1 MRSLTNNFDRSEA
14 SKVYQ
19 EYKQDI
25 VSMIKGDENE
35 LWILKKLLTQ
45 EKDKVFALSASLIS
59 LIVIV
64 GTFHLI

>member
-1 MRSLTNNFDRSEA
+1 MRSLTNNVDRSEA

-35 LWILKKLLTQ
+35 LWRLKEELTK
-45 EKDKVFALSASLIS
+45 EKDKIFALSASLIS